1 MYFLNLSSGQFLA
14 LLGGVAAIS
23 VALYLLDRSRRRQM
37 VSTLRFWVA
46 AEQPSVVARR
56 RRIQQPWSLIMQLV
70 SMALLLLA
78 IAELHFGAAGPA
90 GRDHVLILDT
100 SAWMAATTS
109 RFTTPARTTNLTL
122 MDTARQRALQYVRA
136 LPATDRVM
144 LVRADALATP
154 ATVFEPDRRKIA
166 AAIQASHPGSTA
178 LNLEQALGFA
188 RRIQSQSGRRPGE
201 IALVSTG
208 HVAGNDSSITAA
220 LPRNLRFIPVP
231 DPIENAGLRRIG
243 MRRSNQDPDLWE
255 VYVSARNYGSRPRA
269 TTLAIDFGPPNEATR
284 TVVGSRRLRLEPGA
298 EAEETFEFRTRA
310 AGILGVT
317 LTPRDAFPDD
327 DKATLELPAQP
338 VLAVTLYSD
347 RPELLRPVLGANPRV
362 STVYKQPAEY
372 APNVPGL
379 TVLDRFQP
387 PVRPEGDSL
396 WIDPPAGGSPV
407 PVARA
412 VEQVAFSRW
421 DTNHPAAAGLRA
433 HDFKIEKASIF
444 EPAPG
449 DVRVG
454 EVEAGPVIVARPGT
468 PKVVVFGFHP
478 ALSAMRYELAT
489 PLLFAN
495 LLRWFAPEIFRRWEL
510 SGGSVGAVKLDME
523 QDVSP
528 GSVRVTAED
537 GSALPFVL
545 RDRVLHFFS
554 GSPGVVRVVTGDR
567 EYVYSQTLPE
577 LWDTKWEPPAE
588 VRRGIPRAQPLAPGA
603 GNLWP
608 WLALAGGAGLV
619 AEWFLFGRFRK
630 ASARRIVIRREAFLE
645 KETARK

>member
-1 MYFLNLSSGQFLA
+1 MYFLNLSLGQFLA
-14 LLGGVAAIS
+14 LFGGVAAIS

-78 IAELHFGAAGPA
+78 IAEMHFGAAGPA

-100 SAWMAATTS
+100 SAWMAATTG
-109 RFTTPARTTNLTL
+109 RFTTPARTSNLTL
-122 MDTARQRALQYVRA
+122 MDTARQRALQYVRV
-136 LPATDRVM
+136 LPASDRVM
-144 LVRADALATP
+144 VVRADALATP

-166 AAIQASHPGSTA
+166 AAIQASRPGSTA

-188 RRIQSQSGRRPGE
+188 RRIQSQSSRRPGE

-208 HVAGNDSSITAA
+208 HVAGNDTAA

-255 VYVSARNYGSRPRA
+255 VYVSARNYGSRPRV
-269 TTLAIDFGPPNEATR
+269 TTMAIDFGPPNEATR
-284 TVVGSRRLRLEPGA
+284 TVVGSRRLRLESGA

-310 AGILGVT
+310 AGVLGVT
-317 LTPRDAFPDD
+317 LMPRDAFPDD

-338 VLAVTLYSD
+338 VLAVTVYSD
-347 RPELLRPVLGANPRV
+347 RPELLRPVLGANSRV
-362 STVYKQPAEY
+362 SAVYKQPAEY
-372 APNVPGL
+372 APNMSGL

-412 VEQVAFSRW
+412 VEQAAFSRW
-421 DTNHPAAAGLRA
+421 DTSHPVAAGLRA
-433 HDFKIEKASIF
+433 RDFKIEKASIF

-454 EVEAGPVIVARPGT
+454 EVEAGPVIVVRPGT
-468 PKVVVFGFHP
+468 PKIVVFGFHP

-545 RDRVLHFFS
+545 RDRAVHFFS

-630 ASARRIVIRREAFLE
+630 ASARRVVIRREAFLE
-645 KETARK
+645 RETARR